1 MAPQLSP
8 QESRLQGDPSDPT
21 WIPCSD
27 LQAHASDAEPVHPEH
42 RQQIERLLATTEED
56 LLYRLG
62 REIAPLEGIAPT
74 LWVVSSNDRFLPL
87 VLRLAIRVVCRHL
100 GPRSY
105 VRVAR
110 QFLRKNRRLF
120 RLRICVGWDYC
131 KRRHCPE
138 VQDSV
143 QLVSILASFVS
154 HLRLGAG
161 VPSELVAAILVK
173 QGLDTLCRCKAERA
187 EGGQS

>member
-1 MAPQLSP
+1 MASQLP
-8 QESRLQGDPSDPT
+8 PEDRAQDPS
-21 WIPCSD
+21 WIPCPD
-27 LQAHASDAEPVHPEH
+27 LPVHASNAEALDPEH
-42 RQQIERLLATTEED
+42 REQIRKLLDISEED

-74 LWVVSSNDRFLPL
+74 LWFVSSNDRFLPL

-110 QFLRKNRRLF
+110 QFLRKNRTLF
-120 RLRICVGWDYC
+120 RLRICIGWDYC
-131 KRRHCPE
+131 KRRHCPQ
-138 VQDSV
+138 VQDPV